1 MLFDEFYI
9 KSLVG
14 SIPDWPRKGVNFR
27 DITPV
32 FNNPRALRMVA
43 DCFVQRYVDLEF
55 SHVAAVDARGF
66 LVGSIIAYALNK
78 PLILVRKKG
87 KLPPPVH
94 SQTFDMDYGH
104 TTLEIQPNCCKEGDL
119 IVIFDDLIATGHT
132 VLATSK
138 LVQACGGRVIEAA
151 AIIDLP
157 DLQGS
162 ALLQDSDIPVFTL
175 CAFEGT

>member
-9 KSLVG
+9 KSLIRTV
-14 SIPDWPRKGVNFR
+14 PDWPRTGVTFF

-32 FNNPRALRMVA
+32 FHSPRALRMVA
-43 DCFVQRYVDLEF
+43 DSFIQRYVDEQF

-78 PLILVRKKG
+78 PLILVRKKD
-87 KLPPPVH
+87 KLPPPVS
-94 SQTFDMDYGH
+94 SQHFSMEYGQS
-104 TTLEIQPNCCKEGDL
+104 TLEIQPHCCKKGDRV
-119 IVIFDDLIATGHT
+119 VIFDDLIATGHT
-132 VLATSK
+132 LLATSQLLRAVGAK
-138 LVQACGGRVIEAA
+138 IIEAA

-162 ALLQDSDIPVFTL
+162 AVLQDSDIPVFAL
-175 CAFEGT
+175 CAFADR